1 MSETRKITNNITIE
15 GAKLIFRNFSG
26 KVTDYN
32 RNGQKNFCVLLDD
45 ELASQLENDEWTV
58 KYRKPR
64 EDDPDQ
70 YRQPYLPV
78 KVQFGMYP
86 PTVVMITSRGKKRL
100 DENTIGQLDWSR
112 IVNADVQIR
121 PYNFPAIQGRPAGVS
136 AYLKS
141 LYVTIV
147 EDPLETKYA
156 DIPDLDVP
164 GQIELPFEDGM

>member
-1 MSETRKITNNITIE
+1 MSEERRVNQNITIE
-15 GAKLIFRNFSG
+15 GARLIFRNFSG

-32 RNGQKNFCVLLDD
+32 RNGQQNFSVILDD
-45 ELASQLENDEWTV
+45 ELAATLENDGWPV

-64 EDDPDQ
+64 EDDPEQ
-70 YRQPYLPV
+70 YRTPFLPV

-86 PTVVMITSRGKKRL
+86 PTVVLITKRGKKRL
-100 DENTIGQLDWSR
+100 DKDTIGQLDWAR
-112 IVNADVQIR
+112 IENADVQIR
-121 PYNFPAIQGRPAGVS
+121 PYNYPAINGKPAGVS

-147 EDPLETKYA
+147 EDALESKYA

-164 GQIELPFEDGM
+164 GQTDLPFEQ

>member
-1 MSETRKITNNITIE
+1 MSENKVTSNIVIE
-15 GAKLIFRNFSG
+15 DAKLIFKNFSG
-26 KVTDYN
+26 KVTEYN

-45 ELASQLENDEWTV
+45 ELASTLEADGWAV

-70 YRQPYLPV
+70 YRQPFLPV

-86 PTVVMITSRGKKRL
+86 PTVVMITSKGKKRL
-100 DENTIGQLDWSR
+100 DESTIGQLDWSR
-112 IVNADVQIR
+112 IKTADVQIR

-141 LYVTIV
+141 LYVTII
-147 EDPLETKYA
+147 EDQLDAKYA
-156 DIPDLDVP
+156 DIPDIGGTPFDV
-164 GQIELPFEDGM
+164 E